1 MSFRKKTK
9 LEKEPN
15 SKVEEL
21 SESVK
26 EFEEARRKADERH
39 KRKIEEEISVIYSRP
54 GGAEFIRELGFLIHS
69 IRYQGAGALTER
81 YDAEYNKLKMI
92 NYLLRSGLSIT
103 FEELNKLTDYQLIML
118 VDIEQQKNAQ
128 K

>member
-1 MSFRKKTK
+1 MCFKNKK
-9 LEKEPN
+9 
-15 SKVEEL
+15 KVEEL
-21 SESVK
+21 SNKEK

-39 KRKIEEEISVIYSRP
+39 KREIEEEISVISARP
-54 GGAEFIRELGFLIHS
+54 GGAEIIRELGFLIHS
-69 IRYQGAGALTER
+69 IRYQEAGALTKR